1 MRLSRLPQAAA
12 TLAAVLG
19 LMAGSALAEDK
30 VLVRVNG
37 VDITDSQIKLAE
49 SEIGPELAGMPE
61 PQRRRV
67 LVEYL
72 LDNQLMAT
80 AGATDKLGE
89 GPDYEARVAYYKV
102 RALRDAYFDKTV
114 TSAVTE
120 AEARKLYDTEVGK
133 MPQQEE
139 LHARHIL
146 VKTKEE
152 ADKIAEGLK
161 KGDDF
166 AKVAAEKSIDKGSG
180 AQGGDLGFFE
190 RGQMVK
196 PFEDAAFALKPGEVS
211 APVESQFGWHIIKA
225 EETRKKPLPTFE
237 SLKEKIYVYLLK
249 KKAEEVMVDL
259 RGKAKI
265 EIVDK
270 AFEGVGAVPQAA
282 PAGGETQSQP

>member
-1 MRLSRLPQAAA
+1 MKLSRLPQTAA

-19 LMAGSALAEDK
+19 VMAGSALAEDK
-30 VLVRVNG
+30 VLVKVDG

-72 LDNQLMAT
+72 LDNQLMAA
-80 AGATDKLGE
+80 AGASDKLGE
-89 GPDYEARVAYYKV
+89 GPDYEARVGYYKV
-102 RALRDAYFDKTV
+102 RALRDAFFDKAV
-114 TSAVTE
+114 TGAVTE
-120 AEARKLYDTEVGK
+120 AEARKLYDDEVGK
-133 MPQQEE
+133 APQQEE
-139 LHARHIL
+139 LRARHIL

-161 KGDDF
+161 NGDDF

-196 PFEDAAFALKPGEVS
+196 PFEDAAFALKAGEVS

-225 EETRKKPLPTFE
+225 EELRKKPLPTFE
-237 SLKEKIYVYLLK
+237 SLKEKIYVFLLK
-249 KKAEEVMVDL
+249 KKAEEVVVNL

-270 AFEGVGAVPQAA
+270 AFEGVGAVPPAA
-282 PAGGETQSQP
+282 PTGGETETQP